1 MEQMEQQTGGNV
13 SVLISRRETT
23 MTDLLS
29 MPIWFF
35 LLSWLIRQVE
45 NGISQGG
52 DNDLGE
58 EGDGNQ
64 TESEE
69 ETGGNDEPIGIEQME
84 VEPYEP
90 ITQAIKIAIAA
101 FSILLLGLSISA
113 YKKTSLKTIL
123 YAAVAFGLFAIQM
136 FFDYLEDAVEAFD
149 TPYSDI
155 IFFGITLAILV
166 LFFMAI
172 VRRK

>member
-1 MEQMEQQTGGNV
+1 V
-13 SVLISRRETT
+13 
-23 MTDLLS
+23 TDFLS

-45 NGISQGG
+45 NGIGDG
-52 DNDLGE
+52 DNEL
-58 EGDGNQ
+58 
-64 TESEE
+64 EE
-69 ETGGNDEPIGIEQME
+69 ESDENITTSKGIAGDESIGIEEVE

-101 FSILLLGLSISA
+101 FSLLLLALSISA
-113 YKKTSLKTIL
+113 FKKTALKRIL
-123 YAAVAFGLFAIQM
+123 YASIAFGLFAIQM

-149 TPYSDI
+149 TAYTDI

-172 VRRK
+172 VRKK

>member
-1 MEQMEQQTGGNV
+1 
-13 SVLISRRETT
+13 

-45 NGISQGG
+45 NGISPG
-52 DNDLGE
+52 DNNDLDE

-64 TESEE
+64 TEPE
-69 ETGGNDEPIGIEQME
+69 ETGGDESIGTEQME

-101 FSILLLGLSISA
+101 FSLLLLGLSISA
-113 YKKTSLKTIL
+113 YRNTHIRRLV
-123 YAAVAFGLFAIQM
+123 YAAVAFGLFSLQL
-136 FFDYLEDAVEAFD
+136 FFDYLEDAVPAFD

-172 VRRK
+172 VRKK

>member
-1 MEQMEQQTGGNV
+1 
-13 SVLISRRETT
+13 
-23 MTDLLS
+23 MTDFLS

-45 NGISQGG
+45 NGIGDG
-52 DNDLGE
+52 DNEL
-58 EGDGNQ
+58 
-64 TESEE
+64 EE
-69 ETGGNDEPIGIEQME
+69 ESDENTTTSEGIAADESIGIEEVE
-84 VEPYEP
+84 VEPFEP

-101 FSILLLGLSISA
+101 FSLLLLALSISA
-113 YKKTSLKTIL
+113 YKKTALKRIL
-123 YAAVAFGLFAIQM
+123 YASIAFGLFAIQM

-149 TPYSDI
+149 TAYTDI

-172 VRRK
+172 VRKK

>member
-1 MEQMEQQTGGNV
+1 
-13 SVLISRRETT
+13 
-23 MTDLLS
+23 MTDFLS

-35 LLSWLIRQVE
+35 LMSWLIRQVE
-45 NGISQGG
+45 NGIGDG
-52 DNDLGE
+52 DNEL
-58 EGDGNQ
+58 
-64 TESEE
+64 EE
-69 ETGGNDEPIGIEQME
+69 ESDENITTSEGIAGDESIGIEEVE

-101 FSILLLGLSISA
+101 FSLLLLALSISA
-113 YKKTSLKTIL
+113 YKRTALKRIL
-123 YAAVAFGLFAIQM
+123 YASIAFGLFAIQM

-149 TPYSDI
+149 TAYTDI

-172 VRRK
+172 VRKK

>member
-1 MEQMEQQTGGNV
+1 
-13 SVLISRRETT
+13 
-23 MTDLLS
+23 MTDFLS

-45 NGISQGG
+45 NGI
-52 DNDLGE
+52 
-58 EGDGNQ
+58 GDGEN
-64 TESEE
+64 ELEE
-69 ETGGNDEPIGIEQME
+69 ESDENTTTSEGIAGDESIGIEEVE
-84 VEPYEP
+84 VEPFEP

-101 FSILLLGLSISA
+101 FSLLLLALSISA
-113 YKKTSLKTIL
+113 YKKTALKRIL
-123 YAAVAFGLFAIQM
+123 YASIAFGLFAIQM

-149 TPYSDI
+149 TAYTDI

-172 VRRK
+172 VRKK

>member
-1 MEQMEQQTGGNV
+1 M
-13 SVLISRRETT
+13 
-23 MTDLLS
+23 LS
-29 MPIWFF
+29 APIWFF

-45 NGISQGG
+45 NGS
-52 DNDLGE
+52 
-58 EGDGNQ
+58 GDGNND
-64 TESEE
+64 TDEEANENEPTSEGLGE
-69 ETGGNDEPIGIEQME
+69 GTGVGIEQME

-90 ITQAIKIAIAA
+90 ITQVIQIAIAA
-101 FSILLLGLSISA
+101 FSLLLLGLSISA
-113 YKKTSLKTIL
+113 YKKTSLKRIL
-123 YAAVAFGLFAIQM
+123 YAAVAFGLFAIQI

-155 IFFGITLAILV
+155 IFYGLTLAILV

>member
-1 MEQMEQQTGGNV
+1 
-13 SVLISRRETT
+13 

-45 NGISQGG
+45 NGISDG
-52 DNDLGE
+52 DNGPDE
-58 EGDGNQ
+58 EGDENQ

-69 ETGGNDEPIGIEQME
+69 TGGDEPIGIEQME

-101 FSILLLGLSISA
+101 FSLLLLGLSISA
-113 YKKTSLKTIL
+113 YRKTHIRRLV
-123 YAAVAFGLFAIQM
+123 YAAVAFGLFSLQL
-136 FFDYLEDAVEAFD
+136 FFDYLEDAVPAFD

-155 IFFGITLAILV
+155 IFFGITLTILV

-172 VRRK
+172 VRK

>member
-1 MEQMEQQTGGNV
+1 
-13 SVLISRRETT
+13 
-23 MTDLLS
+23 MTDFLS

-35 LLSWLIRQVE
+35 LLSYLIRQVE
-45 NGISQGG
+45 NGIGDG
-52 DNDLGE
+52 DNEL
-58 EGDGNQ
+58 
-64 TESEE
+64 EE
-69 ETGGNDEPIGIEQME
+69 ESDENTTTSEGIAGDESIGIEEVE

-101 FSILLLGLSISA
+101 FSLLLLALSISA
-113 YKKTSLKTIL
+113 YKKTALKRIL
-123 YAAVAFGLFAIQM
+123 YASIAFGLFAIQM

-149 TPYSDI
+149 TAYTDI

-172 VRRK
+172 VRKK

>member
-1 MEQMEQQTGGNV
+1 
-13 SVLISRRETT
+13 

-45 NGISQGG
+45 NGIGA
-52 DNDLGE
+52 
-58 EGDGNQ
+58 
-64 TESEE
+64 
-69 ETGGNDEPIGIEQME
+69 GGNDEPDEQGEENETGSEGTGTDEVGVEQME

-90 ITQAIKIAIAA
+90 ITQVIKIAIAA
-101 FSILLLGLSISA
+101 FSLLLLALSISA
-113 YKKTSLKTIL
+113 YRKTAFKKIL
-123 YAAVAFGLFAIQM
+123 YAAVAFGLFALQM
-136 FFDYLEDAVEAFD
+136 FVDYLEDAIEAFD
-149 TPYSDI
+149 TPYTDI
-155 IFFGITLAILV
+155 VFFGITLAILV

>member
-1 MEQMEQQTGGNV
+1 
-13 SVLISRRETT
+13 

-29 MPIWFF
+29 ISIWFF
-35 LLSWLIRQVE
+35 MLSWLIRQVE
-45 NGISQGG
+45 NGIGEG
-52 DNDLGE
+52 DNEREEE
-58 EGDGNQ
+58 EGDEKQ
-64 TESEE
+64 TTSEE
-69 ETGGNDEPIGIEQME
+69 ISEGAEMENEPIEF
-84 VEPYEP
+84 EPYEP

-101 FSILLLGLSISA
+101 FSLLLLGLSISA
-113 YKKTSLKTIL
+113 YKKTALKGIV

-136 FFDYLEDAVEAFD
+136 FVDYLEDAFEAFD
-149 TPYSDI
+149 TPYTDL

>member
-1 MEQMEQQTGGNV
+1 V
-13 SVLISRRETT
+13 
-23 MTDLLS
+23 TDFLT

-45 NGISQGG
+45 NGIGDG
-52 DNDLGE
+52 DNEL
-58 EGDGNQ
+58 
-64 TESEE
+64 EE
-69 ETGGNDEPIGIEQME
+69 ESDENITTSEGIAGDESIGIEEVE
-84 VEPYEP
+84 VEPFEP

-101 FSILLLGLSISA
+101 FSLLLLALSISA
-113 YKKTSLKTIL
+113 YKRTALKRIL
-123 YAAVAFGLFAIQM
+123 YASIAFGLFAIQM

-149 TPYSDI
+149 TAYTDI

-172 VRRK
+172 VRKK

>member
-1 MEQMEQQTGGNV
+1 M
-13 SVLISRRETT
+13 
-23 MTDLLS
+23 LS
-29 MPIWFF
+29 APIWFF

-45 NGISQGG
+45 NGSGDG
-52 DNDLGE
+52 DNDPDGEANENEPTSEGLGE
-58 EGDGNQ
+58 D
-64 TESEE
+64 
-69 ETGGNDEPIGIEQME
+69 TGVGIEQME

-90 ITQAIKIAIAA
+90 ITQVIQIAIAA
-101 FSILLLGLSISA
+101 FSLLLLGLSISA
-113 YKKTSLKTIL
+113 YKKTSLKRIL
-123 YAAVAFGLFAIQM
+123 YAAVAFGLFAIQI

-155 IFFGITLAILV
+155 IFYGLTLAILV

>member
-1 MEQMEQQTGGNV
+1 
-13 SVLISRRETT
+13 
-23 MTDLLS
+23 MTDFLS

-45 NGISQGG
+45 NGIGDG
-52 DNDLGE
+52 DNEL
-58 EGDGNQ
+58 
-64 TESEE
+64 EE
-69 ETGGNDEPIGIEQME
+69 ESDENITTSEGIAGDESIGIEE
-84 VEPYEP
+84 VEAEPYEP

-101 FSILLLGLSISA
+101 FSLLLLALSISA
-113 YKKTSLKTIL
+113 YKRTALKRIL
-123 YAAVAFGLFAIQM
+123 YASIAFGLFAIQM

-149 TPYSDI
+149 TAYTDI

-172 VRRK
+172 VRKK

>member
-13 SVLISRRETT
+13 SVIISRRETT

-45 NGISQGG
+45 NGISDG
-52 DNDLGE
+52 DNGPDE
-58 EGDGNQ
+58 EGDENQ

-69 ETGGNDEPIGIEQME
+69 TGGDEQME

>member
-1 MEQMEQQTGGNV
+1 V
-13 SVLISRRETT
+13 
-23 MTDLLS
+23 TDFLS

-45 NGISQGG
+45 NGIGDG
-52 DNDLGE
+52 DNEL
-58 EGDGNQ
+58 
-64 TESEE
+64 EE
-69 ETGGNDEPIGIEQME
+69 ESDENITTSEGTAGDESIGIEEVE

-101 FSILLLGLSISA
+101 FSLLLLALSISA
-113 YKKTSLKTIL
+113 YKRTALKRIL
-123 YAAVAFGLFAIQM
+123 YASIAFGLFAIQM

-149 TPYSDI
+149 TAYTDI

-172 VRRK
+172 VRKK

>member
-1 MEQMEQQTGGNV
+1 V
-13 SVLISRRETT
+13 
-23 MTDLLS
+23 TDFLS
-29 MPIWFF
+29 IPIWFF

-45 NGISQGG
+45 NGIGDG
-52 DNDLGE
+52 DNEL
-58 EGDGNQ
+58 
-64 TESEE
+64 EE
-69 ETGGNDEPIGIEQME
+69 ESDENITTSEGIAGDESIGIEEVE

-101 FSILLLGLSISA
+101 FSLLLLALSISA
-113 YKKTSLKTIL
+113 YKRTALKRIL
-123 YAAVAFGLFAIQM
+123 YASIAFGLFAIQM

-149 TPYSDI
+149 TAYTDI

-172 VRRK
+172 VRKK

>member
-1 MEQMEQQTGGNV
+1 
-13 SVLISRRETT
+13 
-23 MTDLLS
+23 

-45 NGISQGG
+45 NGTG
-52 DNDLGE
+52 DSDNESDEEADEDETTSEGIGE
-58 EGDGNQ
+58 D
-64 TESEE
+64 T
-69 ETGGNDEPIGIEQME
+69 PIGIEQME

-90 ITQAIKIAIAA
+90 ITQVIQIAIAA
-101 FSILLLGLSISA
+101 FSLLLLGLSISA
-113 YKKTSLKTIL
+113 YKKTSLKRIL
-123 YAAVAFGLFAIQM
+123 YAAVAFGLFAIQI
-136 FFDYLEDAVEAFD
+136 FFDYLEDAIEAFD

-155 IFFGITLAILV
+155 IFYGMTLAILV

>member
-1 MEQMEQQTGGNV
+1 
-13 SVLISRRETT
+13 
-23 MTDLLS
+23 

-45 NGISQGG
+45 NEAGDG
-52 DNDLGE
+52 DNEPDE
-58 EGDGNQ
+58 EANENG
-64 TESEE
+64 TTSER
-69 ETGGNDEPIGIEQME
+69 TDEDIQIGIEQME
-84 VEPYEP
+84 IEPYEP
-90 ITQAIKIAIAA
+90 VTQVIQIAIAA
-101 FSILLLGLSISA
+101 FSLLLLGLSISA
-113 YKKTSLKTIL
+113 YKKTSLKRIL
-123 YAAVAFGLFAIQM
+123 YAAVAFGLFAIQI

-155 IFFGITLAILV
+155 IFYGITLAVLV

>member
-1 MEQMEQQTGGNV
+1 M
-13 SVLISRRETT
+13 
-23 MTDLLS
+23 LS
-29 MPIWFF
+29 APIWLF

-45 NGISQGG
+45 NGIGDG
-52 DNDLGE
+52 DNEPDE
-58 EGDGNQ
+58 EGNENEP
-64 TESEE
+64 TSEGIGE
-69 ETGGNDEPIGIEQME
+69 DTGIGIEQME

-90 ITQAIKIAIAA
+90 ITQVIQIAIAA
-101 FSILLLGLSISA
+101 FSLLLLGLSISA
-113 YKKTSLKTIL
+113 YKKTSHKRIL
-123 YAAVAFGLFAIQM
+123 YAAVAFGLFAIQI

>member
-1 MEQMEQQTGGNV
+1 
-13 SVLISRRETT
+13 
-23 MTDLLS
+23 MTDILS

-45 NGISQGG
+45 NGIGDG
-52 DNDLGE
+52 DNEL
-58 EGDGNQ
+58 
-64 TESEE
+64 EE
-69 ETGGNDEPIGIEQME
+69 ESDENITTSEGIAGDESIGIEEVE
-84 VEPYEP
+84 VEPFEP

-101 FSILLLGLSISA
+101 FSLLLLALSISA
-113 YKKTSLKTIL
+113 YKKTALKRIL
-123 YAAVAFGLFAIQM
+123 YASIAFGLFAIQM

-149 TPYSDI
+149 TAYTDI

-172 VRRK
+172 VRKK